1 MRKRIRRPKKDSTI
15 SCKDANKYENSN
27 DSKDSNEKS
36 IRIKNNNDDYENS
49 INNNINNN
57 KNNKDNCVISNNS
70 RDPVLSDSMS
80 ILNPLQI
87 FGLASRERPWPRKQR
102 SRVYYST
109 DLDKTALI
117 SNFEKRGWKEVPAF
131 DGEWNLYWAAAQN
144 CRYIFGVDH
153 PYRMRP
159 DQ

>member
-1 MRKRIRRPKKDSTI
+1 MRKRIRQPKKDSTI
-15 SCKDANKYENSN
+15 SCKDANKNENSN
-27 DSKDSNEKS
+27 DNKDNNKNN
-36 IRIKNNNDDYENS
+36 IKIKNNNDDYENS
-49 INNNINNN
+49 INNNRN
-57 KNNKDNCVISNNS
+57 NNKDNCVISNNS
-70 RDPVLSDSMS
+70 RDRVVSDSLS

-87 FGLASRERPWPRKQR
+87 FGLASRERPWPRKHR